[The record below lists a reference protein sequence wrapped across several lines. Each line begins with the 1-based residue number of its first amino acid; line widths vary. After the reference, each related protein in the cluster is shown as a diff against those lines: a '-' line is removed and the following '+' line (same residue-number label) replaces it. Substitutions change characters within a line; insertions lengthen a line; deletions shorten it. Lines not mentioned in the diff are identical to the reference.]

1 MTVRVPS
8 KEERTNLTWL
18 PSWLTSAKP
27 AASKRRRTSRYG
39 NGLSG
44 KLNLHRLEHRQFRRE
59 RRLKMQVQRFAQVR
73 ERFRFRLALA
83 GNIYFKALRHIPAFF
98 LCEIRR
104 QSFLHLFI

>member
-8 KEERTNLTWL
+8 KKERANLTW
-18 PSWLTSAKP
+18 
-27 AASKRRRTSRYG
+27 RTSRYG

-44 KLNLHRLEHRQFRRE
+44 KLNLHGSEHRQFRRK
-59 RRLKMQVQRFAQVR
+59 RRLKMQMQRFAQIR

-98 LCEIRR
+98 LCQKRR
-104 QSFLHLFI
+104 